1 MEGRAEKAQER
12 NEREWTKI
20 TFLFSNNKIQTKMK
34 QKRFFKFFETG
45 TKKHRFLVSHVL
57 S

>member
-45 TKKHRFLVSHVL
+45 TKKHRFLDSHVL